1 MKKSHFLFVPDHV
14 TLDQNIRYLLA
25 KNFALHNVPMPST
38 DYIIVAGGDG
48 TMLRIIRKYRE
59 LFNPEKG
66 RPIFFGLNYGHAGFL
81 MNEPK
86 LSVIQELEQEEI
98 EIVEAN
104 LLRARIETEEGA
116 EIFERA
122 FNDFYFRAPEGTAKI
137 RVAIDGEV
145 VRQRMVCD
153 GVIVC
158 TAFGSTAYNAS
169 ARGPVLTYGARN
181 QMVLTAISPTLF
193 ANWRNLPLEK
203 PQVVTLETLETE
215 YNPVNFYAD
224 GVVYKNVRRATIW
237 LSDVPVRIA
246 FAASQR
252 IRQRHMRLQLTPETS
267 GE

>member
-1 MKKSHFLFVPDHV
+1 MKKRHFLYVPDHV
-14 TLDQNIRYLLA
+14 VLDQQIRYLLA
-25 KNFALHNVPMPST
+25 RNFILDNVPMPST
-38 DYIIVAGGDG
+38 DYIFVAGGDG
-48 TMLRIIRKYRE
+48 TMLRVIRKYRD
-59 LFNPEKG
+59 LFNPETGK
-66 RPIFFGLNYGHAGFL
+66 PIFFGLNYGHAGFL

-86 LSVIQELEQEEI
+86 PSVIQELEREEI

-104 LLRARIETEEGA
+104 LLRARIETEEGQ

-137 RVAIDGEV
+137 RVTIDGEV

-169 ARGPVLTYGARN
+169 AQGPVLTYGAKN

-203 PQVVTLETLETE
+203 PQAVILEALEAE

-237 LSDVPVRIA
+237 LSDIPVRIA

-252 IRQRHMRLQLTPETS
+252 IRQRHMRLQLTPEKS
-267 GE
+267 